1 MKIFYKF
8 RNNTSQLYFKF
19 ILKKVFIFTG
29 TKFKQNVLIRVS
41 RYLFYTN
48 KLLFKKGLVKS
59 IRKRNPILVNS
70 LPIPWLTHPFI
81 EYISKLNLRNLSMV
95 EFGSGNST
103 IFFSKIV
110 KDIESFEYNED
121 FIYYLQK
128 KHNYQGVIHL
138 VEENYA
144 SKIEDFKKDII
155 FIDGFNRNGII
166 LNLLE
171 YISFNKETPPTLIII
186 DNPDFINQDLLNNLL
201 KFSYIRVDFYG
212 TVSDLWNENI
222 TSLFISKDVSNYIFE
237 ELNDFSSSIFQG
249 R

>member
-8 RNNTSQLYFKF
+8 RNNTNQSYFKF

-29 TKFKQNVLIRVS
+29 NKFKQNFFIRIL
-41 RYLFYTN
+41 RYLLYAN

-59 IRKRNPILVNS
+59 IRKRNPILINN

-121 FIYYLQK
+121 FINDLRK
-128 KHNYQGVIHL
+128 KYNYQGAINL
-138 VEENYA
+138 VEENYV
-144 SKIEDFKKDII
+144 SKINDFKKDII
-155 FIDGFNRNGII
+155 SRLHTN
-166 LNLLE
+166 
-171 YISFNKETPPTLIII
+171 NKIII
-186 DNPDFINQDLLNNLL
+186 
-201 KFSYIRVDFYG
+201 
-212 TVSDLWNENI
+212 
-222 TSLFISKDVSNYIFE
+222 
-237 ELNDFSSSIFQG
+237 
-249 R
+249 